1 MINKLPVTAYKKL
14 LQSLEASAIKQNYE
28 ILFAS
33 VYDKIVTGMSNTGYD
48 MSYRC
53 IISVP
58 DVMRRSIFYKV
69 PMEQVVETIINVQ
82 HEFRHLDQRRG
93 LQTSNRFDFMTVPFI
108 VKYNNSGYY
117 SANGR
122 YYTDL
127 SELDAEYNGIIAGYQ
142 YISEHF
148 GEDTADHYVFEYI
161 KTRCK
166 NDYFIDDDFETI
178 DEALDKFDEKI
189 KAVMKQRP
197 SSDYFPRFH
206 RTDTIVKI
214 AYDNPQI
221 MDKLMSLNSDER
233 DRFVAAVNLYQNTY
247 MKDAYYQT
255 DLPSLQDF
263 GININDLVLTKNDTL
278 PYGVRNS
285 GDGFDESILAADNQ
299 QYESQGISL

>member
-1 MINKLPVTAYKKL
+1 MELVHGSSYVKG
-14 LQSLEASAIKQNYE
+14 SC
-28 ILFAS
+28 F
-33 VYDKIVTGMSNTGYD
+33 TGYD
-48 MSYRC
+48 QSYKILLNASDYTNAGIFTKIDMST
-53 IISVP
+53 VT
-58 DVMRRSIFYKV
+58 
-69 PMEQVVETIINVQ
+69 ELIINFQ
-82 HEFRHLDQRRG
+82 HEKRHAIQRKG

-148 GEDTADHYVFEYI
+148 GEDTADYYVFEYI

-206 RTDTIVKI
+206 KTDTIVKI

-278 PYGVRNS
+278 SYGVRNS
-285 GDGFDESILAADNQ
+285 GDGFDESILVADNQ
-299 QYESQGISL
+299 QYESQEISL

>member
-1 MINKLPVTAYKKL
+1 
-14 LQSLEASAIKQNYE
+14 
-28 ILFAS
+28 
-33 VYDKIVTGMSNTGYD
+33 
-48 MSYRC
+48 
-53 IISVP
+53 
-58 DVMRRSIFYKV
+58 
-69 PMEQVVETIINVQ
+69 MEQVVETIINVQ

-93 LQTSNRFDFMTVPFI
+93 LQTSNRFDFMVIPFI

-206 RTDTIVKI
+206 KTDTIVKI

-255 DLPSLQDF
+255 DLPGLQDF

-285 GDGFDESILAADNQ
+285 GDGFDESILVADNQ
-299 QYESQGISL
+299 QYESQEISL

>member
-1 MINKLPVTAYKKL
+1 MITRIKPNAYIKL
-14 LQSLEASAIKQNYE
+14 LSDMRLECRNIGYRMELVHGSSYVKGSC
-28 ILFAS
+28 F
-33 VYDKIVTGMSNTGYD
+33 TGYD
-48 MSYRC
+48 QSYKILLNASDYTNAGIFTKIDMST
-53 IISVP
+53 VT
-58 DVMRRSIFYKV
+58 
-69 PMEQVVETIINVQ
+69 ELIINFQ
-82 HEFRHLDQRRG
+82 HEKRHAIQRKG
-93 LQTSNRFDFMTVPFI
+93 LQTSNRFDFMVIPFI
-108 VKYNNSGYY
+108 AKYNNSGYY

-206 RTDTIVKI
+206 KTDAISKI
-214 AYDNPQI
+214 ANFNPQI
-221 MDKLMSLNSDER
+221 MNKLISLNSDER

-247 MKDAYYQT
+247 MKDAYYQI
-255 DLPSLQDF
+255 DLPGLQDF

-285 GDGFDESILAADNQ
+285 GDGFNESILVADHQ
-299 QYESQGISL
+299 QYESREISL

>member
-1 MINKLPVTAYKKL
+1 MIKKIKRSDYEGVRTS
-14 LQSLEASAIKQNYE
+14 LQELAR
-28 ILFAS
+28 
-33 VYDKIVTGMSNTGYD
+33 SNNWHLSFVSCFGNGIQGQARTGYD
-48 MSYRC
+48 TPYE
-53 IISVP
+53 VVVAAP
-58 DVMRRSIFYKV
+58 DAKQYGLLHKIDMKDVTNV
-69 PMEQVVETIINVQ
+69 IINSQ
-82 HEFRHLDQRRG
+82 HEFRHLVQRQG
-93 LQTSNRFDFMTVPFI
+93 LQTSNRFDFMVIPFI
-108 VKYNNSGYY
+108 AKYNNSGYY

-142 YISEHF
+142 YISERF

-178 DEALDKFDEKI
+178 DEALDKFNEKI

-206 RTDTIVKI
+206 KTDAISKI
-214 AYDNPQI
+214 ANFNPQI
-221 MDKLMSLNSDER
+221 MNKLISLNSDER

-255 DLPSLQDF
+255 DLPGLQDF

-285 GDGFDESILAADNQ
+285 GDGFDESILVADHQ
-299 QYESQGISL
+299 QYESQEISL

>member
-1 MINKLPVTAYKKL
+1 MIARIKPNAYIKL
-14 LQSLEASAIKQNYE
+14 LSDMRLECRNIGYRMELVHGSSYVKGSC
-28 ILFAS
+28 F
-33 VYDKIVTGMSNTGYD
+33 TGYD
-48 MSYRC
+48 QSYKILLNASDYTNAGIFTKIDMST
-53 IISVP
+53 VT
-58 DVMRRSIFYKV
+58 
-69 PMEQVVETIINVQ
+69 ELIINFQ
-82 HEFRHLDQRRG
+82 HEKRHAIQRKG
-93 LQTSNRFDFMTVPFI
+93 LQTSNRFDFITVPFI

-127 SELDAEYNGIIAGYQ
+127 SELDAEYNGIISGYQ

-148 GEDTADHYVFEYI
+148 GEDTADHYVFKYI

-206 RTDTIVKI
+206 KTDTIVKI

-233 DRFVAAVNLYQNTY
+233 DRFVAAVNLY
-247 MKDAYYQT
+247 
-255 DLPSLQDF
+255 
-263 GININDLVLTKNDTL
+263 
-278 PYGVRNS
+278 
-285 GDGFDESILAADNQ
+285 
-299 QYESQGISL
+299 

>member
-1 MINKLPVTAYKKL
+1 MITRIKPNAYIKL
-14 LQSLEASAIKQNYE
+14 LSDMRLECRNIGYRMELVHGSSYVKGSC
-28 ILFAS
+28 F
-33 VYDKIVTGMSNTGYD
+33 TGYD
-48 MSYRC
+48 QSYK
-53 IISVP
+53 ILLNAS
-58 DVMRRSIFYKV
+58 DYTNASIFTKIDMSTV
-69 PMEQVVETIINVQ
+69 TELIINFQ
-82 HEFRHLDQRRG
+82 HEKRHAIQRKG
-93 LQTSNRFDFMTVPFI
+93 LQTSNRFDFMIIPFI
-108 VKYNNSGYY
+108 AKYNNSGYY

-127 SELDAEYNGIIAGYQ
+127 SELDAEYNGIISGYQ

-178 DEALDKFDEKI
+178 DEALDKFNEKI

-299 QYESQGISL
+299 QYESQEISL

>member
-1 MINKLPVTAYKKL
+1 MITRIKPNAYIKL
-14 LQSLEASAIKQNYE
+14 LSDMRLECRNIGYRMELVHGSSYVKGSC
-28 ILFAS
+28 F
-33 VYDKIVTGMSNTGYD
+33 TGYD
-48 MSYRC
+48 QSYKILLNASDYTNAGIFTKIDMST
-53 IISVP
+53 VT
-58 DVMRRSIFYKV
+58 
-69 PMEQVVETIINVQ
+69 ELIINFQ
-82 HEFRHLDQRRG
+82 HEKRHAIQRKG

-206 RTDTIVKI
+206 KTDTIVKI

-255 DLPSLQDF
+255 DLPGLQDF

-278 PYGVRNS
+278 LYGVRNS
-285 GDGFDESILAADNQ
+285 GDGFDESILVADNQ
-299 QYESQGISL
+299 QYESQEISL